1 MEDGK
6 GGRNS
11 GNSARRRG
19 ERYLPAPFT
28 HTPLYPSSLNAA
40 KVSFDRE
47 GAIGSHKAQR
57 VNVRVAVR
65 ISA

>member
-1 MEDGK
+1 MGRE
-6 GGRNS
+6 GGTAGTVQGDV
-11 GNSARRRG
+11 GNDTYPPRS
-19 ERYLPAPFT
+19 
-28 HTPLYPSSLNAA
+28 HTPPYPSSLNAA